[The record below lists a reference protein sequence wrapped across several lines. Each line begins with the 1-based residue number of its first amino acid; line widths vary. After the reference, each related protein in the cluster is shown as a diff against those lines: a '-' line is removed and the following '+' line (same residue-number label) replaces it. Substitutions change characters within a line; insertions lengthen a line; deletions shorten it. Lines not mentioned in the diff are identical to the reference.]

1 MVNGLNAIQ
10 TILLDMDGTLTRGS
24 KPLPGLFDFFAHLQ
38 AKDIAFTIVTNNTV
52 KTPQEYAK
60 KLSAFEIE
68 IDPAQVLTAAIATA
82 DYLGGRLQPG
92 ASLYVIGET
101 GLRTA
106 ITQAGFRL
114 VEGVREK
121 VEAVVVGGDRQLTY
135 AKLHAAIH
143 HILQGAAFIGTNPD
157 LLVPTERGLA
167 PEAGTTLAALQA
179 ATGIAPTLIGKPERP
194 LLDLALQRMQAT
206 PEHTAILGDRLETD
220 ILGGQRLGMTT
231 ILVTTGVSAEA
242 QIAETG
248 ITPDHVV
255 HGLDQ
260 VVTLWEDQL

>member
-1 MVNGLNAIQ
+1 MI
-10 TILLDMDGTLTRGS
+10 
-24 KPLPGLFDFFAHLQ
+24 
-38 AKDIAFTIVTNNTV
+38 
-52 KTPQEYAK
+52 
-60 KLSAFEIE
+60 
-68 IDPAQVLTAAIATA
+68 TAAIATA
-82 DYLGGRLQPG
+82 DYLHDRFQPG
-92 ASLYVIGET
+92 AALYVIGET

-106 ITQAGFRL
+106 LTEAGFRL
-114 VEGVREK
+114 VEGIREQ

-135 AKLHAAIH
+135 SKLHHAIH
-143 HILQGAAFIGTNPD
+143 HLLQGAIFIGTNPD
-157 LLVPTERGLA
+157 LLVPTEQGFA

-220 ILGGQRLGMTT
+220 ILGGQCLGLTT
-231 ILVTTGVSAEA
+231 ILVTTGVSTEA

-260 VVTLWEDQL
+260 VIILWEDQL